1 MKFSDP
7 GLLGIRIFWP
17 RIGKDVITGVF
28 LVVNF
33 LGDLVVVALS
43 LLVVL
48 LALTVVVVVVVTG
61 GAVVAVEVGRG
72 GATVGN

>member
-17 RIGKDVITGVF
+17 RIGKDVITGV

-61 GAVVAVEVGRG
+61 GAVVAVVVGRG
-72 GATVGN
+72 GAAVGN